1 MQIFSKNKFVRMLK
15 NILTEH
21 TELLPFINYKQYIC
35 HMKTI
40 EENIKVKEIDNVLIQ
55 LKDMSNIV
63 QLSKLQGKIGMN
75 AIIVKRLEREN
86 FIKVIRYENG
96 DMDIQLTYEGY
107 NLIKDGGYS
116 FYDKRERNQKWK
128 QRGWNAFCY
137 ILGIITTLIGQCVLH
152 QLIHLI

>member
-1 MQIFSKNKFVRMLK
+1 
-15 NILTEH
+15 
-21 TELLPFINYKQYIC
+21 
-35 HMKTI
+35 MKTI

-55 LKDMSNIV
+55 LKGMSNIV

-116 FYDKRERNQKWK
+116 FYDKRERNQK
-128 QRGWNAFCY
+128 
-137 ILGIITTLIGQCVLH
+137 
-152 QLIHLI
+152 